1 LAEEGKSPA
10 RPFLSRGKRG
20 DGRPG
25 EFRKW
30 ITASWPTLLML
41 FFIFV
46 LALFVRSYFGYPTAH
61 DNGNLV
67 SGGSDSYYWERI
79 IDYSA
84 QTGKQLYHDPML
96 NFPDG
101 IRNPR
106 PPMFSMSVVV
116 PAILTQHG
124 FPSLDEA
131 LGWFLLW
138 TPAFWGALTVIPTYM
153 LGKETFGRRAGLAA
167 AFLLAVMPSHV
178 QRSVLSE
185 ADHDSFILFFI
196 VLMLFFLLK
205 ALKAQESRKWV
216 ESWGNFASIK
226 TGLKEYLRSN
236 RAAMLYAAMA
246 GVAYGAVIMT
256 WVGFGYVTVL
266 VLIYYV
272 VQVLLNKVKSL
283 DSMSVTVVIAI
294 TMSLGFFLS
303 FPVYFYQSLVA
314 TRFDVPFYLFLASIV
329 FGGIFVVTRD
339 HPWTVTFP
347 AVGIILVTAVFAINT
362 VNPSLTQSMLTGEGY
377 FSTSKLYSTIAEAKA
392 PVFSELALGFG
403 MITFFMSLIGL
414 VWAVMKIPKNT
425 TARYI
430 FITVW
435 MVEAIFMAM
444 TSARFMFNAT
454 PAFALAAG
462 WILVMV
468 IDKLDFNTMRKTISG
483 ASGSYLHIMR
493 KNVKVR
499 HVIGALF
506 LAFMIVL
513 PNVWYSIDAG
523 IPSETKTHLD
533 KEIYLSLPKV
543 LRPSGYD
550 VANGSNWYLGAFGY
564 SLPLPKFYFPA
575 AWSWFASQDA
585 NITPAAAK
593 PAFVAWWDY
602 GFEAI
607 DVGLHPTVADNF
619 QNGYQITGNAI
630 MAQSE
635 ADVVAVFA
643 YRIMQVGMSKG
654 APLETSIIS
663 VLEKYGVNSTQMH
676 DILFGPAEQV
686 IKTVLSDPAVY
697 GPMSSDLGAV
707 NARIVAARVA
717 LTSIGMDKLVSLYGD
732 LVDLTGWNIRYFM
745 VDSRMFPSSGQNTGI
760 FYAPAK
766 LADRRMKDSS
776 PIDFFDVQAVTSTGL
791 TIAFENLT
799 AQDTVVDYQIIYKDM
814 FYSSMFYRA
823 FSGYT
828 GVDVGLT
835 NDGIPG
841 LSGSVSQY
849 PAMPGWNL
857 THFIQVYRTAYYNPF
872 PAAELSEHR
881 DAWTA
886 MSYDDAEAL
895 KAAINAGNATG
906 VVDDSAYTFYG
917 AGASFLEYYKGAYVN
932 GTLTTEQGYPV
943 GGIRVTMQDKYGIP
957 HGTTLTDANGQY
969 SLLAPPGTDILTF
982 SSGDAKNP
990 NLVGT
995 TVIKKMILNIT
1006 DDQSMR
1012 VHQDLN
1018 NDGILDYILTKDFA
1032 MKGTVIKGTI
1042 FWDVDLDSNYTE
1054 GTDQLFV
1061 GSQTVAREQFTNR
1074 TVDLNTSNGTF
1085 EYALPPGRYDFNVL
1099 VNNAVMSMGQDVNAT
1114 AGGQATVKLPIEP
1127 GTVKGTASYPNGSAA
1142 ANTTLRMLDLD
1153 VNFAYS
1159 TTTNSTGGYSFDL
1172 LIAGNY
1178 SMGTNASGK
1187 AVFNTFLSVEAGK
1200 SVEQNVTVSQAAKID
1215 YTILNGGKPVGYA
1228 AWMLSDA
1235 YDPSNTVSGI
1245 ASEFGLVELNDAPRG
1260 IWNLYVTYHTGTAD
1274 YAAATLIDTRTADSA
1289 TGLLSLLPAVRVLAQ
1304 VTNQNGGLV
1313 AKERVNFEMPNG
1325 ARVSIMTDSNGKVN
1339 TILPLG
1345 TYNVMVTSVQD
1356 VGVYSGTATVSAQRT
1371 TFSFVMSGGAN
1382 VAGTLMMVR
1391 DAIAGISSE
1400 DIGRFGNIRITD
1412 SSGRAFLAK
1421 SAFDGSF
1428 SIIVPTNVAL
1438 TVSLGNPGYSRW
1450 STTVQFAQGSS
1461 GYTLIARP
1469 DNVTVSGVVTNQSL
1483 GLRGVTVAFLPSSFL
1498 GTPVY
1503 AITGPGGAYSASVP
1517 PAQYSVVVNQN
1528 ADLMGAERY
1537 MSSAQQRFLPLGVV
1551 QVFDIQATKRV
1562 EMFGTIV
1569 GGSTSTQVNF
1579 QGPEQK
1585 TVNVSTLNYS
1595 VYLLPGKYNVY
1606 ATSTVTGT
1614 TYANVSSVSLTATAR
1629 QHDFELTRAH
1639 TLQGVV
1645 TIATSYTDKT
1655 VTILATASSGAVAKT
1670 TSTSQGFYSLQL
1682 PSGSYTVSYS
1692 REDNLAVGGR
1702 NLFVEYFAEQS
1713 VTIDTS
1719 DVTLSPSLAMRL
1731 DNATLS
1737 GTVIGPMGV
1746 PGQATISLI
1755 PNTNYGEPTSFTTDL
1770 YGAFNQSV
1778 QPGDYTIYVTNQVDR
1793 TAASSRVILLRKVET
1808 QGEIPLQAADY
1819 LNVRALVAGVGAQV
1833 TFTLSNSSMTMQIPT
1848 DPQGNMQIL
1857 LPPANYSLSATTYR
1871 TENTL
1876 TITYSISKTI
1886 SLGDVSLYE
1895 TLDFIRGTTR
1905 SVVTNWSRSLEQTAA
1920 PGQQVNYVFTVENT
1934 GNVADTYIITFVGSG
1949 FNVSFSSSLVDL
1961 DFGVNNRTTIVAH
1974 VTPTRSVAAGEQAVS
1989 TLIRSNNLATLRSNL
2004 ALYVN
2009 VTPVHGV
2016 TITNLNSSATVTST
2030 STVTEFNVTN
2040 TGNIVDDF
2048 TLQISNEAVLE
2059 TLGWKAVI
2067 VDPSTSDNVTTNVT
2081 LLAFSSSTFE
2091 VKFTSTRTDAD
2102 PTVHAIVLAY
2112 MRNASYVSSTGPIPV
2127 ILPDIVLP
2135 PGSLTATSPNVA
2147 YEYDMMPLYTDIGLL
2162 VAIAVLIAMFFIL
2175 RKKKGFG
2182 GAKK

>member
-10 RPFLSRGKRG
+10 RLFLSKFKRG

-41 FFIFV
+41 LFIFV

-67 SGGSDSYYWERI
+67 SGGSDSYYWQRI

-116 PAILTQHG
+116 PAILAQHG

-131 LGWFLLW
+131 LGMFLLW

-167 AFLLAVMPSHV
+167 AFLLAVTPSHV
-178 QRSVLSE
+178 QRSVLSG

-205 ALKAQESRKWV
+205 AFKAQESRKWV
-216 ESWGNFASIK
+216 DSWGNFASIK
-226 TGLKEYLRSN
+226 AGLKEYFRSN
-236 RAAMLYAAMA
+236 RTAMLYAAMA
-246 GVAYGAVIMT
+246 GVAYSAVIMT

-283 DSMSVTVVIAI
+283 DSMSVTIIIAI
-294 TMSLGFFLS
+294 TMGLGFFLS

-314 TRFDVPFYLFLASIV
+314 TRFDVPFYLFLVSIV
-329 FGGIFVVTRD
+329 FGGIFVITRD

-347 AVGIILVTAVFAINT
+347 MVGIILGIAIFAINL
-362 VNPSLTQSMLTGEGY
+362 VNPSLVQLMLTGEGY

-403 MITFFMSLIGL
+403 MITFFMSLTGL

-435 MVEAIFMAM
+435 LVEAIFMAM

-454 PAFALAAG
+454 PAFAIAAG
-462 WILVMV
+462 WILIMV
-468 IDKLDFNTMRKTISG
+468 IDKLDFNTMRKTIAG

-513 PNVWYSIDAG
+513 PNVWYSVDAG
-523 IPSETKTHLD
+523 IPAETKTHLD

-607 DVGLHPTVADNF
+607 DAGLHPTVADNF

-635 ADVVAVFA
+635 ADAVAVFA
-643 YRIMQVGMSKG
+643 YRIIQVGMSKG
-654 APLETSIIS
+654 APLETGITSI
-663 VLEKYGVNSTQMH
+663 LERYGVNSTQMH
-676 DILFGPAEQV
+676 DILFGPAEPV
-686 IKTVLSDPAVY
+686 IKTVLSDAAVY
-697 GPMSSDLGAV
+697 GPMSPDLGAV

-717 LTSIGMDKLVSLYGD
+717 LTSIGMDSLVSLYGD
-732 LVDLTGWNIRYFM
+732 LVDLTGWDIRYFM
-745 VDSRMFPSSGQNTGI
+745 VDSRMFPSSGQSTGI

-791 TIAFENLT
+791 TIAIENLT
-799 AQDTVVDYQIIYKDM
+799 AEDTVTDYKLIYKDM
-814 FYSSMFYRA
+814 FYNSMFYRA

-828 GVDVGLT
+828 GADVGLT

-857 THFIQVYRTAYYNPF
+857 THFMQVYRTAYYNPF
-872 PAAELSEHR
+872 PAAEMSEHR
-881 DAWTA
+881 DDWTA
-886 MSYDDAEAL
+886 MSYDQAEAL
-895 KAAINAGNATG
+895 KAAISAGTATG

-943 GGIRVTMQDKYGIP
+943 GGIRVTIQDKYSIP
-957 HGTTLTDANGQY
+957 HGSVFTDANGHY
-969 SLLAPPGTDILTF
+969 SLLAPPGTDTLTF
-982 SSGDAKNP
+982 SSGDARNP
-990 NLVGT
+990 TLVGT
-995 TVIKKMILNIT
+995 TEIKKMILNIT
-1006 DDQSMR
+1006 DNQSMR
-1012 VHQDLN
+1012 VHEDMN
-1018 NDGILDYILTKDFA
+1018 NDGILDYIITKDFA
-1032 MKGTVIKGTI
+1032 MKGTLISGTI
-1042 FWDVDLDSNYTE
+1042 FWDVDLDQNYTE

-1074 TVDLNTSNGTF
+1074 TMDLNTSEGAF
-1085 EYALPPGRYDFNVL
+1085 EFALPPGRYDFNVL
-1099 VNNAVMSMGQDVNAT
+1099 ANEMVMSMGQNVNAT
-1114 AGGQATVKLPIEP
+1114 AGGQAKVKLPIEP
-1127 GTVKGTASYPNGSAA
+1127 GVVKGTARYPDGSAA

-1153 VNFAYS
+1153 VNFPYS
-1159 TTTNSTGGYSFDL
+1159 TITNSSGGYSFDL

-1187 AVFNTFLSVEAGK
+1187 TVFNTFLSVEAGK
-1200 SVEQNVTVSQAAKID
+1200 SVEKNVTVFPAAKID

-1228 AWMLSDA
+1228 AWMLSDI

-1245 ASEFGLVELNDAPRG
+1245 ANEFGLVELNDAPRG
-1260 IWNLYVTYHTGTAD
+1260 LWSLYVTYHSGTAD
-1274 YAAATLIDTRTADSA
+1274 YAASTLIDTRTADSA
-1289 TGLLSLLPAVRVLAQ
+1289 ASILSLRPAVRVSAD
-1304 VTNQNGGLV
+1304 VTNVDRGYV
-1313 AKERVNFEMPNG
+1313 TKEYVNFEMPNG
-1325 ARVSIMTDSNGKVN
+1325 ARVSIKTGSNGRVT

-1345 TYNVMVTSVQD
+1345 TYNVTITSVQD
-1356 VGVYSGTATVSAQRT
+1356 RGVFSGTATVSAQQT
-1371 TFSFVMSGGAN
+1371 GFSFVVSGGAK

-1400 DIGRFGNIRITD
+1400 DIGRLGNIRITD
-1412 SSGRAFLAK
+1412 LSGRTFLAK

-1428 SIIVPTNVAL
+1428 SIIVPTNIAL
-1438 TVSLGNPGYSRW
+1438 KISLGNPGYSRW
-1450 STTVQFAQGSS
+1450 STTVQFAQGST

-1503 AITGPGGAYSASVP
+1503 AITGPGGVYSASVP
-1517 PAQYSVVVNQN
+1517 SSQYSVVVNQN
-1528 ADLMGAERY
+1528 SDLMGAERY
-1537 MSSAQQRFLPLGVV
+1537 MSSAQQRFLPSGVV
-1551 QVFDIQATKRV
+1551 QVFDIQTAKKV
-1562 EMFGTIV
+1562 EVFGSIV
-1569 GGSTSTQVNF
+1569 GGSSGTKLNF

-1585 TVNVSTLNYS
+1585 TVSISTLNYS
-1595 VYLLPGKYNVY
+1595 VYMLPGKYDIY

-1614 TYANVSSVSLTATAR
+1614 TYANVSSVSLTATSR
-1629 QHDFELTRAH
+1629 QHDLELTRAH
-1639 TLQGVV
+1639 ALQGVA
-1645 TIATSYTDKT
+1645 TIATSSTDKT
-1655 VTILATASSGAVAKT
+1655 VTVQVTASSGAVVKT
-1670 TSTSQGFYSLQL
+1670 TSTSLGFYSLQL
-1682 PSGSYTVSYS
+1682 PSGSYTVKYS
-1692 REDNLAVGGR
+1692 REDNLAMGGH
-1702 NLFVEYFAEQS
+1702 NLFVEYFAQLS
-1713 VTIDTS
+1713 VTIDAS
-1719 DVTLSPSLAMRL
+1719 DVTVSPNLAMRL

-1737 GTVIGPMGV
+1737 GTVIGPAGV
-1746 PGQATISLI
+1746 PEQATISLI
-1755 PNTNYGEPTSFTTDL
+1755 PNTNFGEPTSFTTDL

-1793 TAASSRVILLRKVET
+1793 TAALSRVILLRKVET
-1808 QGEIPLQAADY
+1808 QGEIPLLAASY
-1819 LNVRALVAGVGAQV
+1819 MNVRAQVAGAGAQV
-1833 TFTLSNSSMTMQIPT
+1833 TFSLSNSSMRMQIPT
-1848 DPQGNMQIL
+1848 DPQGDMQIL
-1857 LPPANYSLSATTYR
+1857 LPPANYSLSATTFR

-1876 TITYSISKTI
+1876 NITYSISKTV
-1886 SLGDVSLYE
+1886 SLGDVALYE
-1895 TLDFIRGTTR
+1895 TLDFIRGTSR
-1905 SVVTNWSRSLEQTAA
+1905 SVVTSWSRSLEQTAA
-1920 PGQQVNYVFTVENT
+1920 PGQEVNYVFTVENT
-1934 GNVADTYIITFVGSG
+1934 GNVADTYIITFIGSG
-1949 FNVSFSSSLVDL
+1949 FNVSFSSSRVNL
-1961 DFGVNNRTTIVAH
+1961 DFGVNNRTTIVAS
-1974 VTPTRSVAAGEQAVS
+1974 VTPTKEVAAGEQLVS
-1989 TLIRSNNLATLRSNL
+1989 TLVRSNNLATLRSNL

-2009 VTPVHGV
+2009 VIPFHEVK
-2016 TITNLNSSATVTST
+2016 ITNLNAAEAVTST
-2030 STVTEFNVTN
+2030 TTVTKFNVTN
-2040 TGNIVDDF
+2040 MGSVTDTYI
-2048 TLQISNEAVLE
+2048 LQISNEAILE
-2059 TLGWKAVI
+2059 SLGWKAVI
-2067 VDPSTSDNVTTNVT
+2067 VDPSASGNVTTNVT
-2081 LLAFSSSTFE
+2081 LLAFSSSMFE

-2112 MRNASYVSSTGPIPV
+2112 LKNASYVSTTGPIPV

-2135 PGSLTATSPNVA
+2135 PGSLRATGPNIA
-2147 YEYDMMPLYTDIGLL
+2147 YEYDMMPLYTDMGLL
-2162 VAIAVLIAMFFIL
+2162 VAIAVLMAMFFIL